1 MKMKLIQRASRLLP
15 CLLLT
20 AGLASAFA
28 GCKKKDMSMKMNEP
42 RNIHGV
48 ANFGRTFGDL
58 NQKQLN
64 VAQAIGISPI
74 ASREEAE
81 DMADRLTFIES
92 NERYA
97 VDSLTHSIPYLIP
110 GAAAL
115 LNTIGQNFLDS
126 LTSKGLNP
134 NRIIVTSVLRT
145 EKDVKRLRRRNT
157 NASSNSTHAYG
168 TTFDIS
174 WKRFQKVEDED
185 GRPMQDVGADTLKL
199 VLAEVLR
206 DLRRADRCYVKYEIK
221 QACFHITTRK

>member
-81 DMADRLTFIES
+81 EMTDCLTFIES

-97 VDSLTHSIPYLIP
+97 VDSLTHSIPYLTP

-115 LNTIGQNFLDS
+115 LDKIGCNFLDS
-126 LTSKGLNP
+126 LAAKGLNP
-134 NRIIVTSVLRT
+134 NKVIVTSVLRT
-145 EKDVKRLRRRNT
+145 REDVKRLRRRNG
-157 NASSNSTHAYG
+157 NATAVSAHSYG

-174 WKRFQKVEDED
+174 WKRFEKVESES
-185 GRPMQDVGADTLKL
+185 GRPMQDVRPEHLKM

-206 DLRRADRCYVKYEIK
+206 DLKGKGLCYVKYEIR
-221 QACFHITTRK
+221 QACFHITSRQ